1 MIKLFVTELPK
12 TPKDCPFA
20 QLPVVLTE
28 SDKRLIPNCQLKCN
42 TFPSTYG
49 FGFSFVP
56 GQFTCSLCAGA
67 PCKYLIAKESEQ

>member
-12 TPKDCPFA
+12 TPKDCLFA
-20 QLPVVLTE
+20 KFPAVMTE

-49 FGFSFVP
+49 FGFSYVP

-67 PCKYLIAKESEQ
+67 PCKYLIAKENQP

>member
-12 TPKDCPFA
+12 APKDCPFA
-20 QLPVVLTE
+20 QLPVALTE

-67 PCKYLIAKESEQ
+67 PCKYLIAKESGQ